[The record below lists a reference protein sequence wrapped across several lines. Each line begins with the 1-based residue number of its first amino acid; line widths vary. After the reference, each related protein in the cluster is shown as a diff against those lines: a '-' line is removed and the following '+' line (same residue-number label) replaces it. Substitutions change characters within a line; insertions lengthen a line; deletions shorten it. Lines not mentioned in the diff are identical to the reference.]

1 MQACEQTPGQSI
13 LDHGLSVWEQYQKL
27 INGDTSEMRLPQWWL
42 AYKDQILSTLH
53 PRSIIQQYTTFHDC
67 GKPFCL
73 EIDSEG
79 KKHFPNHAEISK
91 GTYEEHFGREGD
103 HAIIADLISLD
114 MICHT
119 ETADQIIGR
128 NLSDKTVCTLLLAA
142 LAEIHANAQMFGGI
156 ESTSFK
162 IKWKKLQKLGNRLCK
177 YIFEHSYMY
186 IIVRDDLSPA
196 QKAVQAGHA
205 SIEAA
210 RAFISK
216 DDEHPSLILCTA
228 KSEEQLQRAADNLEA
243 NGIQLKRFYEP
254 DIGNQMTAFATK
266 PLSGDE
272 RKLFKKFQL
281 LK

>member
-1 MQACEQTPGQSI
+1 MKACEQTPGQSI

-27 INGDTSEMRLPQWWL
+27 INGDTSEMRLPQWYD
-42 AYKDQILSTLH
+42 AYKDQILATIH
-53 PRSIIQQYTTFHDC
+53 PLSIIQQYTTYHDC

-73 EIDSEG
+73 EIDADG
-79 KKHFPNHAEISK
+79 RKHFPNHAEISQR
-91 GTYEEHFGREGD
+91 TYEENFGREGD
-103 HAIIADLISLD
+103 HGIIADLIGLD

-128 NLSDKTVCTLLLAA
+128 NLPDRTICTLFLAA

-156 ESTSFK
+156 DSTSFK

-177 YIFEHSYMY
+177 YIFDHSYMY
-186 IIVRDDLSPA
+186 AITRDDLSPA
-196 QKAVQAGHA
+196 QRAVQAGHA
-205 SIEAA
+205 AIEAS

-216 DDEHPSLILCTA
+216 DDEHPSLILCTL
-228 KSEEQLQRAADNLEA
+228 KGEDQLRRAANDLESK
-243 NGIQLKRFYEP
+243 GIQLKRWYEP
-254 DIGNQMTAFATK
+254 DRNNELTAIASR
-266 PLSGDE
+266 PIVGDD